1 MVAFRIFRNG
11 SEICL
16 AGVEGLGVLTA
27 IVTWANRNG
36 EFTDSGQPE
45 QSLDL
50 TVGGLHTA
58 TQENLAWL
66 TQRLSVGETITIHI
80 EDSDVAMNPT
90 ERYIYPEEF
99 KIDAMKQN
107 ARDLAKKLGWQL
119 IETNNQAEHADADNR
134 RSVGT

>member
-27 IVTWANRNG
+27 IVTWANRDG

-50 TVGGLHTA
+50 TVGALHTD
-58 TQENLAWL
+58 TEENLAWPI
-66 TQRLSVGETITIHI
+66 QRLSVGETITIHI
-80 EDSDVAMNPT
+80 ENSDVAMNPT
-90 ERYIYPEEF
+90 ERYTYSEDF
-99 KIDAMKQN
+99 KMNAMKQS

-119 IETNNQAEHADADNR
+119 IETTDISSAPNFD
-134 RSVGT
+134 VP